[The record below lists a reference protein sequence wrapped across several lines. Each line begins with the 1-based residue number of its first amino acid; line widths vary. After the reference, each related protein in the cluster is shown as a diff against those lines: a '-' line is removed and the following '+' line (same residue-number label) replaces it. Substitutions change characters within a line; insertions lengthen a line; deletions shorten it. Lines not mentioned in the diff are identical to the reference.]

1 MEAQRQQVEEYE
13 KQRQQQIEQAKKFKE
28 EKERK
33 RQEAQKKASEE
44 DDNESEEEE
53 SEDAEGESEETDE
66 ENEGEEEGGPK
77 VNTKKEMSTKEAEK
91 RTNEQA
97 KKDVQK
103 TTAESTK
110 TPNLQ
115 PIKRQDGPLL
125 GATPRAPG
133 GKTSPA
139 VSLPSIGAVPSP
151 TKGNS
156 LLGGRGGLSPSVGDS
171 LKGATVGRAGLLPLG
186 KGKKSKGTWRRN
198 KAFTSRSHGN

>member
-28 EKERK
+28 EQVRK
-33 RQEAQKKASEE
+33 KQDAQKKASEE
-44 DDNESEEEE
+44 DDDESGEEE
-53 SEDAEGESEETDE
+53 SEDTEGGSGDTDKES
-66 ENEGEEEGGPK
+66 EGEEEGGKK
-77 VNTKKEMSTKEAEK
+77 VSTANKVPSREAEK
-91 RTNEQA
+91 QINEQA

-103 TTAESTK
+103 ATAESTK

-115 PIKRQDGPLL
+115 PVKRQDDPLL
-125 GATPRAPG
+125 GASPRAPG

-139 VSLPSIGAVPSP
+139 VSLPSIGAHLSP

-156 LLGGRGGLSPSVGDS
+156 LLGGGGLSPSVGDS

-186 KGKKSKGTWRRN
+186 KGKKNKGTWRKNR
-198 KAFTSRSHGN
+198 AFTSRSRGN